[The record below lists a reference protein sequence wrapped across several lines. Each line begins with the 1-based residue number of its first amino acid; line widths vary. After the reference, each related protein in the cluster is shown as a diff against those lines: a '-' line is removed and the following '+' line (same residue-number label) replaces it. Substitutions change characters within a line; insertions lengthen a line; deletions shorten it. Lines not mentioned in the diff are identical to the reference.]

1 MLSRHAALFQ
11 FVIAVSFLCGLDA
24 RAQAEVYRCGNT
36 YSQEPCKGGRQVDTS
51 PPVASIGGSGSPST
65 QTVYLCRNK
74 AGDGF
79 FWTKQHCHEANAW
92 VERTESVPK
101 NMSWEDQLAMARAQR
116 DAAAALTSPPPR
128 NLTQQNIQAKAAS
141 NKLACE
147 ALDQRVKDLDSMG
160 RAGSRHYDLDW
171 IRTQRKIARDEQFR
185 LRC

>member
-1 MLSRHAALFQ
+1 MVSRHSALLKFAI
-11 FVIAVSFLCGLDA
+11 VLSALGSLDA
-24 RAQAEVYRCGNT
+24 HAQSEVYRCGNT

-74 AGDGF
+74 AGGGF

-92 VERTESVPK
+92 VERTETVPR
-101 NMSWEDQLAMARAQR
+101 NMSWEDQLAMARSQR

-128 NLTQQNIQAKAAS
+128 SYTQQNTQPQVAN
-141 NKLACE
+141 NKLACA
-147 ALDQRVKDLDSMG
+147 ALEQRVKDLDSMG

-171 IRTQRKIARDEQFR
+171 IRAQRKNARDEQFR
-185 LRC
+185 LKC